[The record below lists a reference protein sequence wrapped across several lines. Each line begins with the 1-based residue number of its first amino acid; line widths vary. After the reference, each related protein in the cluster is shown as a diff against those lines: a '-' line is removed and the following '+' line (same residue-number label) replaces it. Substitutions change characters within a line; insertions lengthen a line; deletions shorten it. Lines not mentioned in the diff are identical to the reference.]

1 MVERI
6 GSPIPLAHVIAFA
19 AERHKR
25 QVDQSGKPYIH
36 HLKAVMDQLQ
46 GEEYKMTGVLH
57 DIVEDTNTT
66 PEELLEMGVPQ
77 KVVDAVVLLTHPI
90 RQVTTELHYYH
101 DIRQIAFSGN
111 QLAIDTKWADLTHNS
126 DLSRKKETTEKDI
139 KRWQKYQQAKLILKP
154 LVSEYLVNGSAEA
167 A

>member
-1 MVERI
+1 MERI
-6 GSPIPLAHVIAFA
+6 QSTLSLDHVIAFA
-19 AERHKR
+19 AERHR
-25 QVDQSGKPYIH
+25 QQVDQSGKPYIL
-36 HLKAVMDQLQ
+36 HLKAVMDQLV
-46 GEEYKMTGVLH
+46 GEESKMTGVLH
-57 DIVEDTNTT
+57 DIVEDTDTT

-77 KVVDAVVLLTHPI
+77 KVVDAVVLLTHPV
-90 RQVTTELHYYH
+90 RKKMTEAHYYQ
-101 DIRQIAFSGN
+101 DIRNIAFSGN

-126 DLSRKKETTEKDI
+126 DLTRKKEITNRDI